1 MKKLVLFSVLFLSIS
16 ATFSQAF
23 SEKKLIDYKGYFNF
37 HYEDATDKIYLEVKQ
52 LNEEFLYISSLSS
65 GVGSND
71 IGLDRGQ
78 LGDERL
84 VKFIKAGNKLLLIQ
98 PNQKYRAIT
107 DNAFERKSIEQAF
120 AKSVLFGFKIVEFKE
135 GRYIVDF
142 TPFLMQDT
150 HGVANRLKLRK
161 EGSYSLDKSKSA
173 LSLERTKAFPKNVEF
188 EVLLTFKGEPK
199 GRNIRSVTPTASLVT
214 VIQHHSF
221 IELPDNNYKLREF
234 DTRSGAISMSY
245 LDYATPVQEQ
255 IRKRYIVRHR
265 LEKKD
270 PSVAISEAKEPIIYY
285 LDPGTPEPVRSAL
298 LDGSRWWNQA
308 YEAIGFKNAF
318 QVKMLPA
325 DADPL
330 DCRYNVI
337 QWVHRSTRGWSY
349 GGSVVDPRTGE
360 IIKGHVSLGSL
371 RVRQDYLI
379 AQALMNKPFAER
391 DDNYQP
397 MLEMALARL
406 RQLGAH
412 EVGHTLGF
420 AHNFAASVNDR
431 ASVMD
436 YPHPLITVNNNE
448 IDLTNA
454 YATGIGD
461 WDKVT
466 VAYSYSEFDSN
477 ANEKAELNKILDK
490 AKNDG
495 LRFISD
501 SDARPQGGA
510 HVLAHLW
517 DNGKTASEGLEDILK
532 VRATAI
538 SNFSKDNIR
547 MNEPYSVLED
557 VFVPLYF
564 FHRFQV
570 EAATKVVGGLDYNY
584 AVKGDGQFTT
594 KVVDANTQRETLN
607 SILKTIDAE
616 VLAIPKNKLN
626 LFPPRAFG
634 YGRSRESFKGKTGVG
649 FDALSVTATAS
660 DMTLNLLLNPQ
671 RANRLVQQMSLDN
684 SQLGLDEVLQTLI
697 NESFKKNYKDAYLTE
712 VQQMVNV
719 NVLKYIMNLA
729 ISDNAY
735 FQVNAIA
742 NKAINSIS
750 EILRDKKNNVKYA
763 SQYARLIREFKAK
776 PEKFKL
782 KPSPKIPDGSPIGS
796 DICSYSFN

>member
-1 MKKLVLFSVLFLSIS
+1 
-16 ATFSQAF
+16 
-23 SEKKLIDYKGYFNF
+23 
-37 HYEDATDKIYLEVKQ
+37 
-52 LNEEFLYISSLSS
+52 
-65 GVGSND
+65 
-71 IGLDRGQ
+71 
-78 LGDERL
+78 
-84 VKFIKAGNKLLLIQ
+84 
-98 PNQKYRAIT
+98 
-107 DNAFERKSIEQAF
+107 
-120 AKSVLFGFKIVEFKE
+120 
-135 GRYIVDF
+135 
-142 TPFLMQDT
+142 
-150 HGVANRLKLRK
+150 
-161 EGSYSLDKSKSA
+161 
-173 LSLERTKAFPKNVEF
+173 
-188 EVLLTFKGEPK
+188 
-199 GRNIRSVTPTASLVT
+199 
-214 VIQHHSF
+214 
-221 IELPDNNYKLREF
+221 
-234 DTRSGAISMSY
+234 
-245 LDYATPVQEQ
+245 
-255 IRKRYIVRHR
+255 
-265 LEKKD
+265 
-270 PSVAISEAKEPIIYY
+270 
-285 LDPGTPEPVRSAL
+285 
-298 LDGSRWWNQA
+298 
-308 YEAIGFKNAF
+308 
-318 QVKMLPA
+318 
-325 DADPL
+325 
-330 DCRYNVI
+330 
-337 QWVHRSTRGWSY
+337 
-349 GGSVVDPRTGE
+349 
-360 IIKGHVSLGSL
+360 
-371 RVRQDYLI
+371 
-379 AQALMNKPFAER
+379 
-391 DDNYQP
+391 
-397 MLEMALARL
+397 
-406 RQLGAH
+406 
-412 EVGHTLGF
+412 
-420 AHNFAASVNDR
+420 
-431 ASVMD
+431 
-436 YPHPLITVNNNE
+436 
-448 IDLTNA
+448 LTNA

-626 LFPPRAFG
+626 LFPTRAFG

-750 EILRDKKNNVKYA
+750 EIELIA
-763 SQYARLIREFKAK
+763 SLAIAFT
-776 PEKFKL
+776 
-782 KPSPKIPDGSPIGS
+782 
-796 DICSYSFN
+796 